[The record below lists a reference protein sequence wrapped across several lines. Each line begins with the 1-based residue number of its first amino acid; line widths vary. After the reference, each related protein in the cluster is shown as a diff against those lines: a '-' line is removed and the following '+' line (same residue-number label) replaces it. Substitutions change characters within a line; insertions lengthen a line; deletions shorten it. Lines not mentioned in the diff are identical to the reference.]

1 MYAYDHANI
10 FIPLSLIMLK
20 AVSFPPKRTF
30 YIKLFFSFLCCW
42 CRNIFLCGT
51 ISIYPRDEGKG
62 MSGPSFRTSI
72 IIVLF

>member
-20 AVSFPPKRTF
+20 AVKFPPRRTF
-30 YIKLFFSFLCCW
+30 YMKLFFSFLCCW

-51 ISIYPRDEGKG
+51 I
-62 MSGPSFRTSI
+62 
-72 IIVLF
+72 